1 MRSRSPGRPAVLSRE
16 AVLTCALRIADE
28 QGIERL
34 TMRRLGAELGADPM
48 AVYHYVP
55 DKSALFDGIVELV
68 YAEVPLPAPSGR
80 RRADLRA
87 VANAFRDTLR
97 GHAGALP
104 LLATRPPVTLP
115 AFALVEAAC
124 GLLRE
129 AGFGE
134 QDAADAVDC
143 VGRLVIGHVLA
154 EAGSPPGPDVTGCEI
169 EHEQAQLAL
178 PPDRFPNLAA
188 IAGAGVRHDPD
199 RLFRLA
205 LDGLILALD
214 ARLGDA

>member
-55 DKSALFDGIVELV
+55 DKSALLDGIVELV
-68 YAEVPLPAPSGR
+68 YAEVRLPRPSGR
-80 RRADLRA
+80 WQADLA
-87 VANAFRDTLR
+87 AAADAFRDTLR
-97 GHAGALP
+97 GHAGVLP
-104 LLATRPPVTLP
+104 LLATRPPVTRP
-115 AFALVEAAC
+115 AFALVEAAS
-124 GLLRE
+124 GLLRD
-129 AGFGE
+129 AGFSE

-143 VGRLVIGHVLA
+143 MGRLVIGHALA
-154 EAGSPPGPDVTGCEI
+154 EAGSPPGRDVTGGETD
-169 EHEQAQLAL
+169 HEQAQLAL
-178 PPDRFPNLAA
+178 PPAQFPNLAA
-188 IAGAGVRHDPD
+188 IVRAGVRHDPD

-205 LDGLILALD
+205 LDGLILALRD
-214 ARLGDA
+214 RLGDA